1 MSPVI
6 AKCPSAGKVRRW
18 EGNIA
23 LNWDPLGWFMSA
35 ERVPLQLVESGVR
48 VSVSDKLTQEK

>member
-6 AKCPSAGKVRRW
+6 AECPSAGKVRRW

-23 LNWDPLGWFMSA
+23 LNWDPLGWFMPA
-35 ERVPLQLVESGVR
+35 ERVLLQLAESGVR
-48 VSVSDKLTQEK
+48 ESQYRIS